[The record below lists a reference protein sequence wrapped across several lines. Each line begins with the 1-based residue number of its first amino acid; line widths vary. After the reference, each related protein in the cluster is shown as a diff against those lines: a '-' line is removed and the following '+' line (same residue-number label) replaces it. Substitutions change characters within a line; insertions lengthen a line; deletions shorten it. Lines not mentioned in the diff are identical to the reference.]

1 MPSRNK
7 KRTKDVEVN
16 SPSADTRNK
25 KRSSSTSS
33 SSSSSS
39 SNKKAKRSSPIS
51 STTEFF
57 DEETGRLDTQ
67 LVNDQMTS
75 IAAAQSQRFDYD
87 ENMTRD
93 ELQARYEELRD
104 LRTSAPE
111 RLLKEAIEAHKKDK
125 KAMQGL
131 MDTYKRRANQL
142 QTQINAVKQEKE
154 AAVQDEVHQQVAE
167 AKAIAEASMLSTI
180 ASLKAE
186 FKKERAT
193 LVAAAEAGA
202 STNKGESVVE
212 QGYFKSVAK
221 AYEQLTGLR

>member
-1 MPSRNK
+1 
-7 KRTKDVEVN
+7 
-16 SPSADTRNK
+16 
-25 KRSSSTSS
+25 
-33 SSSSSS
+33 
-39 SNKKAKRSSPIS
+39 
-51 STTEFF
+51 
-57 DEETGRLDTQ
+57 
-67 LVNDQMTS
+67 
-75 IAAAQSQRFDYD
+75 
-87 ENMTRD
+87 
-93 ELQARYEELRD
+93 
-104 LRTSAPE
+104 
-111 RLLKEAIEAHKKDK
+111 
-125 KAMQGL
+125 

>member
-1 MPSRNK
+1 MPRSRK
-7 KRTKDVEVN
+7 KRTEEVEVN
-16 SPSADTRNK
+16 SPSADTRKK
-25 KRSSSTSS
+25 KRSSST

-39 SNKKAKRSSPIS
+39 SNKKAKRSSPTS
-51 STTEFF
+51 STTELF
-57 DEETGRLDTQ
+57 DDETGRLDTQ

-111 RLLKEAIEAHKKDK
+111 RLLKEALEAHKKDK

-142 QTQINAVKQEKE
+142 QTQINVVKQEKE
-154 AAVQDEVHQQVAE
+154 AAIQDEVQQQVAE

-202 STNKGESVVE
+202 STNKVESVVE
-212 QGYFKSVAK
+212 QGYFKSVTK

>member
-1 MPSRNK
+1 MPRSRK
-7 KRTKDVEVN
+7 KRTEEVEVN
-16 SPSADTRNK
+16 SPSADTRKK

-39 SNKKAKRSSPIS
+39 SNKKAKRSSPTS
-51 STTEFF
+51 STTELF
-57 DEETGRLDTQ
+57 DDETGRLDTQ

-111 RLLKEAIEAHKKDK
+111 RLLKEALEAHKKDK

-142 QTQINAVKQEKE
+142 QTQINVVKQEKE
-154 AAVQDEVHQQVAE
+154 AAIQDEVQQQVAE

-202 STNKGESVVE
+202 STNKVESVVE